1 MEHEVRIKDIGT
13 REQTLEQLQIV
24 IASIGA
30 PLTITDIVD
39 EGDEL
44 AVTFDLDL
52 ERIVEWILDLSPQRW
67 RLGSGIRVVKKVKAA
82 RAAKKKTAPKKK
94 KTAPKK
100 KK

>member
-1 MEHEVRIKDIGT
+1 MEHEVRIKDVGT

-30 PLTITDIVD
+30 PLSITDIVD

-44 AVTFDLDL
+44 AVTFELDL
-52 ERIVEWILDLSPQRW
+52 ERLVQWILDTSPRW
-67 RLGSGIRVVKKVKAA
+67 KRLGAGMRIVKRVKAA

-94 KTAPKK
+94 K
-100 KK
+100 